1 LTIRCEDRITKVH
14 KVIVCSQSDF
24 FDRACSNKN
33 FIVRFQNIGCFSRIP
48 NRSWLTYRTQQ
59 EGQSGVIT
67 LYEVDPTM
75 VENMF
80 HYLYHKDYLPYDRP
94 ELYLPYDR
102 PGLDPN
108 ERDYQGTV
116 WPTYKLR
123 VEHLN
128 GKMPELELSMH
139 VRMYELANLYL
150 IPGLKAHAEDRFKR
164 EIKRLTFT
172 DERNRDQFIGLLNMV
187 LIDEPANLDPDGV
200 FKRCLVAALAASAK
214 LLKDP
219 RIQEL
224 IDAIPGL
231 GTDILLERV
240 GVQNSL
246 RGSAG
251 Q

>member
-1 LTIRCEDRITKVH
+1 
-14 KVIVCSQSDF
+14 
-24 FDRACSNKN
+24 
-33 FIVRFQNIGCFSRIP
+33 
-48 NRSWLTYRTQQ
+48 
-59 EGQSGVIT
+59 
-67 LYEVDPTM
+67 M

-94 ELYLPYDR
+94 ELDPPRHDR
-102 PGLDPN
+102 DC
-108 ERDYQGTV
+108 QVTV
-116 WPTYKLR
+116 WPTYKMR

-128 GKMPELELSMH
+128 GKMPGLELSIH
-139 VRMYELANLYL
+139 ARMYELANLYL
-150 IPGLKAHAEDRFKR
+150 IPGLKAHAEYRFKR

-187 LIDEPANLDPDGV
+187 LIDEPANLDPDLV

-246 RGSAG
+246 RGPAG